1 MLSRQSEG
9 TSSLFIARPSSYH
22 DYGPP
27 EPVGRGPGRADAAPD
42 SHGGSGMNRAIGTH
56 SAMRRSE
63 LLGRGPRCFPLLVAC
78 LCLVVS
84 GCAGSPR
91 SNIRESEAS
100 AAPVPIVLYRQ
111 TPRADEFGRLVLPVH
126 LNGQGPFFFLLDTG
140 AARSALTQAALD
152 RLSVS
157 VDEGHDVVVRG
168 VGGRRRVPT
177 AVVDSFRVGDL
188 EFGEQRLPVLRAQV
202 LEGLDGILSMD
213 RLRDL
218 HLTADFAGAE
228 VRIMNVG
235 SGEAPPNAL
244 PMRTS
249 IAKELIVV
257 EARIGEHKVP
267 AIIDTG
273 GAHTLGNVALL
284 NKLIADAGGVL
295 DGVIPSRV
303 SDATDTVLDAWDAR
317 VETLEVGSVVIDD
330 LRVSFGRFPVFE
342 LWNLNERPALL
353 IGMDALS
360 RTKALSVDYRRRQMA
375 LAARDLTD

>member
-1 MLSRQSEG
+1 MNLAIATGLATRQGKLLERGSRCW
-9 TSSLFIARPSSYH
+9 
-22 DYGPP
+22 
-27 EPVGRGPGRADAAPD
+27 AP
-42 SHGGSGMNRAIGTH
+42 
-56 SAMRRSE
+56 
-63 LLGRGPRCFPLLVAC
+63 LVAG
-78 LCLVVS
+78 LCLTVS

-91 SNIRESEAS
+91 ANIREREA
-100 AAPVPIVLYRQ
+100 AAPVAVLLYRQ
-111 TPRADEFGRLVLPVH
+111 TPRSDEFGRLVVPVE

-140 AARSALTQAALD
+140 ATRSALTPAALD

-157 VDEGHDVVVRG
+157 VDERHDVVVRG
-168 VGGRRRVPT
+168 VSGRSRVHT
-177 AVVDSFRVGDL
+177 AVVDSFRIGDM
-188 EFGEQRLPVLRAQV
+188 EFREQRLPVIRSQV

-218 HLTADFAGAE
+218 HLTADFASAE

-235 SGEAPPNAL
+235 TGEAPPNAL
-244 PMRTS
+244 PVKFS
-249 IAKELIVV
+249 SLSKELIVV

-284 NKLIADAGGVL
+284 NELIADAGGVL

-303 SDATDTVLDAWDAR
+303 TDATDTVLDTWDSR
-317 VETLEVGSVVIDD
+317 VETLNVGSVAIDD
-330 LRVSFGRFPVFE
+330 LRVSFGHFPVFE
-342 LWNLNERPALL
+342 LWNLDERPALL

-360 RTKALSVDYRRRQMA
+360 RTKSLSVDYRKREMA